1 MVAMYTTGS
10 YDDHSVTISS
20 DALGTLVFAG
30 NGGSSAVSAI
40 DATAAGDIFDNF
52 DGQTLSFSAAENATT
67 AGNAAMLTAAGGN
80 NIMLYT
86 LPSIVDGLS
95 VSASYTPQGA
105 NCSESSY
112 SIWINI
118 YWSRRFIS

>member
-1 MVAMYTTGS
+1 M
-10 YDDHSVTISS
+10 
-20 DALGTLVFAG
+20 GTLVFAG
-30 NGGSSAVSAI
+30 NGGSTAVSAI

-52 DGQTLSFSAAENATT
+52 DAQTLNVAATAENATT

-95 VSASYTPQGA
+95 VSASYTPQGL
-105 NCSESSY
+105 
-112 SIWINI
+112 
-118 YWSRRFIS
+118 